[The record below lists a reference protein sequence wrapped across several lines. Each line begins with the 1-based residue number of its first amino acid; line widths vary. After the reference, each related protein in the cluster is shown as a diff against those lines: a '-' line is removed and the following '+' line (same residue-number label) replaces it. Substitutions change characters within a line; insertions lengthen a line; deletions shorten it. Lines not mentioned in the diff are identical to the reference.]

1 MCGIVGIFKQ
11 KEPMSQKEIH
21 NAALALKVIR
31 HRGTDCQMLY
41 SDNIAI
47 MGHAKLSI
55 LDFSDKSNQPVES
68 LRSVVILNGEI
79 YNYKDLIRDFELED
93 NLLDAGVISKLY
105 DKFGIDFIK
114 YIDGDFAIGIY
125 DKQLGK
131 TYIIRDRLGVK
142 QIVYKVE
149 NNTIYFA
156 SEVKALASFGIV
168 NAPNIKKI
176 FNDLY
181 MWFWDDKKETYF
193 KDIYH
198 VNPGTYIEIDK
209 ANIKEHVYWDLKQSY
224 DKKST
229 TDEIQARLVHSTMT
243 RLQGSA
249 KYATLLSG
257 GLDSSLLTSI
267 IAKHT
272 PADIF
277 AMTIQYDNSENN
289 IDFDYAKTVVEKY
302 PNIKH
307 NRILVSRNDISVP
320 LLKKLTYHMEEVI
333 WDKVYFSMFR
343 NYKYA
348 AENGFRIVING
359 QGSDEVWLGYYY
371 DFPFYAMNSITPD
384 YLSNHFITKYLKD
397 LSMYNKSFANKE
409 YLLENATRCLDN
421 FYNGFNKNDH
431 LNSIAY
437 WATKTY
443 LQSNLM
449 QEDRMSMAS
458 SVECRVP
465 FTDHKFVEM
474 AFALQGKEKIVGM
487 IEKSPVKDIANGYV
501 PDGIIKRQKQA
512 FVNPS
517 DNYDV
522 LAIEYLQK
530 HIDEISTSEYMNQ
543 LFDSTL
549 WEDIKKDTRKL
560 PSELYWKISAV
571 YHFLET
577 FNFTKRTTNE

>member
-11 KEPMSQKEIH
+11 TEQVSQKDIH
-21 NAALALKVIR
+21 NAAMALKTIQ
-31 HRGTDCQMLY
+31 HRGPDCQMLFN
-41 SDNIAI
+41 DNVAI

-55 LDFSDKSNQPVES
+55 LDFSDRSNQPVES
-68 LRSVVILNGEI
+68 PKSVVILNGEI
-79 YNYKDLIRDFELED
+79 YNYKALIKDFGLEED
-93 NLLDAGVISKLY
+93 LLDAAVISKLY

-114 YIDGDFAIGIY
+114 HIEGDFAIGIY
-125 DKQLGK
+125 DKQKTK

-142 QIVYKVE
+142 QIVYKVD
-149 NNTIYFA
+149 NNTVYFA
-156 SEVKALASFGIV
+156 SEVKALYNFGIV
-168 NAPNIKKI
+168 NAPNMNKI

-181 MWFWDDKKETYF
+181 MWFWDDKRETYF

-209 ANIKEHVYWDLKQSY
+209 SGIKEQIYWDLKKSY
-224 DKKST
+224 DKKHNT
-229 TDEIQARLVHSTMT
+229 KEIQERLVHSTLT

-272 PADIF
+272 PAKIF
-277 AMTIQYDNSENN
+277 AMTIQYDDSENN

-302 PNIKH
+302 PNISH
-307 NRILVSRNDISVP
+307 NKILVSRNDISVS

-333 WDKVYFSMFR
+333 WDKVYFSMYR
-343 NYKYA
+343 NYKFA

-371 DFPFYAMNSITPD
+371 DFPFYSMKSISPE
-384 YLSNHFITKYLKD
+384 YLAEHFTTKYLKD
-397 LSMYNKSFANKE
+397 LSMYNIAYANRD
-409 YLLENATRCLDN
+409 YLLDNAERCLNN
-421 FYNGFNKNDH
+421 FYNSFNKQDH
-431 LNSIAY
+431 LNSMAY

-474 AFALQGKEKIVGM
+474 AFALSGQEKIVGM
-487 IEKSPVKDIANGYV
+487 VEKSPVKDIAVGYV
-501 PDGIIKRQKQA
+501 PDGVIKRQKQA

-517 DNYDV
+517 DNYDA
-522 LAIEYLQK
+522 LAIQYLQNN
-530 HIDEISTSEYMNQ
+530 IDEISSSEYMNR
-543 LFDSTL
+543 LFEKAL
-549 WEDIKKDTRKL
+549 WDDIKAASHKL
-560 PSELYWKISAV
+560 PSELYWKISAI

-577 FNFTKRTTNE
+577 FNFTKRATNA